1 MSFNRDKILAK
12 EVRGNNPNTK
22 IIDLG
27 CSIGKLKEAIG
38 IDLRA
43 HPH

>member
-1 MSFNRDKILAK
+1 MAFDRDKKLAK
-12 EVRGNNPNTK
+12 EIRRNNPNTK

-27 CSIGKLKEAIG
+27 CSIGKLKEAIV